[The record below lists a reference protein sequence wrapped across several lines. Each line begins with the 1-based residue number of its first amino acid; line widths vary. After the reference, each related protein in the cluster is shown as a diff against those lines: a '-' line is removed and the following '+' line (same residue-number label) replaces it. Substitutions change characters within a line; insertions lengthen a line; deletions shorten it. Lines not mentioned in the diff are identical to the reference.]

1 MYAVLIET
9 SEEKR
14 ESWYYFIKYR
24 GNEANLKHLYKQ
36 LDSIY
41 WKLLPELCSFQL
53 FTDILVSERTA
64 VEMCQLKL
72 NYLCHQKFDGK
83 LKKIY
88 FDFEENDGNVTKM
101 GKVFDVLKYGRIS
114 QFFGEESSR
123 SDGEEEEEEDEDYVE
138 EEEEDSRVH
147 TDYDSI
153 SESDSETGENAPSQE
168 MLHQLKDLL
177 V

>member
-24 GNEANLKHLYKQ
+24 GNEANLKHLFKQ

-41 WKLLPELCSFQL
+41 WKLLPELCSFEL
-53 FTDILVSERTA
+53 HMDTLVSERTA
-64 VEMCQLKL
+64 VEMCQLKM

-88 FDFEENDGNVTKM
+88 FDFEEQDGNVTKM
-101 GKVFDVLKYGRIS
+101 GKVFDILKFGRIS
-114 QFFGEESSR
+114 QFFGEEESSR
-123 SDGEEEEEEDEDYVE
+123 SDEEEEEEEDYVEEE

-153 SESDSETGENAPSQE
+153 SESDSENNNTPSQE
-168 MLHQLKDLL
+168 MLQQLKDLL